1 MTRAGSLCKKKSS
14 VPQKA
19 GRRIFCA
26 VYFSELESGRGMAAK
41 VRFGKG
47 KESRFCAENTLYWIK
62 SLLFYPVQ
70 HLKWIK
76 TGIFG
81 TGRGSGA
88 TNPGFGFSVAGF
100 GNSIAGFGNSIA
112 GFGGRGRGRW
122 GEAWRAL
129 CGTEKRSEKQIEK
142 LCKNYFVFQSPCTT
156 FATAIL

>member
-1 MTRAGSLCKKKSS
+1 
-14 VPQKA
+14 
-19 GRRIFCA
+19 
-26 VYFSELESGRGMAAK
+26 MAAK

-47 KESRFCAENTLYWIK
+47 KENRFCAENTLYWIK

-81 TGRGSGA
+81 TGGGREPQVA
-88 TNPGFGFSVAGF
+88 GFGFSIAGFGFSVAGFGKTVAGF
-100 GNSIAGFGNSIA
+100 GNSIAGFGGS
-112 GFGGRGRGRW
+112 GRGGGRGRGRW
-122 GEAWRAL
+122 GKAWQGL
-129 CGTEKRSEKQIEK
+129 CGTEKLSEKQIEK

>member
-1 MTRAGSLCKKKSS
+1 
-14 VPQKA
+14 
-19 GRRIFCA
+19 
-26 VYFSELESGRGMAAK
+26 MAAK
-41 VRFGKG
+41 VRSGKG
-47 KESRFCAENTLYWIK
+47 KESLFCAENTLYWIK

-100 GNSIAGFGNSIA
+100 GFSIAGI
-112 GFGGRGRGRW
+112 GGSGRRGGGGGGRW
-122 GEAWRAL
+122 GEAWQGL
-129 CGTEKRSEKQIEK
+129 CGTEKLSEKQIEK

>member
-1 MTRAGSLCKKKSS
+1 
-14 VPQKA
+14 
-19 GRRIFCA
+19 
-26 VYFSELESGRGMAAK
+26 MAAK

-76 TGIFG
+76 SGIFG
-81 TGRGSGA
+81 TGGGSGA

-100 GNSIAGFGNSIA
+100 GFSIAGFGISVAGFGFSIA
-112 GFGGRGRGRW
+112 GFGFSIAGFDGSGRGGGRGRGRW